1 MKAKI
6 IDGIKIAQKIKQE
19 VLKEILEFKKKL
31 KITPKIVSITV
42 GDNPA
47 TKIYLNTQ
55 CKICK
60 ELGVDIEILNFKENI
75 SQKEIEKKIS
85 KLNNDEKVHAI
96 ILNLPLPQHLNK
108 RKIQNL
114 ISPKKDVEGI
124 TSENLGKLFYAE
136 EKFLVAPCTALAIM
150 ECLKETK
157 INLKS
162 KEVVI
167 VGHSE
172 IVGKPVLLMLLSS
185 LLSSP
190 TVTVCHIATKNLD
203 FHTKK
208 ADVLIVAVGKPNL
221 ITENMVKKGVVIIDV
236 GINYV
241 NVKEC
246 GGKEIINEKSNETKV
261 KLVGD
266 VDFENVSKK
275 ASFITPVPG
284 GVGPVTNSILMKN
297 LVNLLKQQYGLPL
310 DGYKIF

>member
-1 MKAKI
+1 MKTQI
-6 IDGIKIAQKIKQE
+6 IDGKNIAKRIKDEVLDEILKFKNKFKIIPKIA
-19 VLKEILEFKKKL
+19 
-31 KITPKIVSITV
+31 SITV
-42 GDNPA
+42 GENSA

-55 CKICK
+55 LRICND
-60 ELGVDIEILNFKENI
+60 LGIDIEIFNFKENI
-75 SQKEIEKKIS
+75 SQKEIEKKILD
-85 KLNNDEKVHAI
+85 LNNDKKINAI

-124 TSENLGKLFYAE
+124 TSENLGKLFYTSE
-136 EKFLVAPCTALAIM
+136 ELLVAPCTALSII

-157 INLKS
+157 VNLKS

-190 TVTVCHIATKNLD
+190 TVTVCHIATNNLS
-203 FHTKK
+203 FHTKR
-208 ADVLIVAVGKPNL
+208 ADVLIVAVGKPKL
-221 ITENMVKKGVVIIDV
+221 ITENMVKRGVIIIDV

-241 NVKEC
+241 NVKNC
-246 GGKEIINEKSNETKV
+246 NDKKIIDQKAKNPKLR
-261 KLVGD
+261 LVGD

-297 LVNLLKQQYGLPL
+297 LVNLLKLQYGLSL
-310 DGYKIF
+310 NGYKIF